1 MINMKIKTKLTL
13 WYTSMLIIIIIT
25 FSMFIYFFMLKVIHN
40 SEINLIKDYSADII
54 YNIDIDNRKI
64 KFTESHELISS
75 GTYVIIYSNNKKIIF
90 ESNKSFTHFVNK
102 IPYSTAIREISYN
115 NNEWLIYDQPF
126 YYNNNLIG
134 WVRIGRPSLLKQTLE
149 NLKIVILFSIPFPI
163 LISVLGGL
171 FLATRA
177 LAPIDYI
184 TKTART
190 IGQGDLRQRLNMPK
204 IEDEVGRLAL
214 TFDEML
220 DKLELAFKKEK
231 QFTADASHE
240 LRTPITVI
248 KAQIEEALAN
258 SRSDINEYKEILNTI
273 FKETTKMN
281 RIISQL
287 LFLTRYDNGNNDIEI
302 ENIDLK
308 VIIEDVIDTMKEI
321 AAQNKVNL
329 RMNCNN
335 SVIIKG
341 DQTLITRLFINLID
355 NAIKYNK
362 IGGWVNVV
370 VIEEQ
375 NKVKIIVEDN
385 GIGIPKEDIPYIFN
399 RFYRVD
405 KSRSSEGTGLG
416 LSIVE
421 WIVKIHKGDI
431 TVNSQLGIGTRFEI
445 TLPL

>member
-1 MINMKIKTKLTL
+1 MKIKTKLTL